1 MEDPSP
7 STLAADGGAEPV
19 AASVGSTAPM
29 LKDLEEDGGGAVVPP
44 KAKRALS
51 EEFGHGFGPLAGPA
65 FPQSPQRPPAAP
77 AVPHEEGEDGGGEKK
92 KKKKTKKDNEGE
104 NDPSGRGASRSNPPV
119 APPSLVS
126 LKAPGKPNRAVLVP
140 PLNFGMVLA
149 GIYRSGYPNSKNFP
163 FLKKM
168 GVKSVVYL
176 CPDKYMESNRIYFE
190 EEGIHLFQFGMRGN
204 LEPFV
209 EISNA
214 MMCQALAKVID
225 KRHHPILIHCQK
237 GNHRTGCLVGCMRR
251 LMNWSLTSIQAEY
264 RRFTG
269 ANVRLLDMLQ
279 FELFDPQE
287 AIDEVGG
294 KNMPAGLQP
303 FLYHSQRASSGGSTA
318 ARP

>member
-7 STLAADGGAEPV
+7 SSLAADGGAEPV

-92 KKKKTKKDNEGE
+92 KKKKKKKDKEGE
-104 NDPSGRGASRSNPPV
+104 KDTSGRGASRSNPPV

-163 FLKKM
+163 FLK
-168 GVKSVVYL
+168 VS
-176 CPDKYMESNRIYFE
+176 
-190 EEGIHLFQFGMRGN
+190 
-204 LEPFV
+204 
-209 EISNA
+209 
-214 MMCQALAKVID
+214 
-225 KRHHPILIHCQK
+225 
-237 GNHRTGCLVGCMRR
+237 
-251 LMNWSLTSIQAEY
+251 
-264 RRFTG
+264 
-269 ANVRLLDMLQ
+269 
-279 FELFDPQE
+279 
-287 AIDEVGG
+287 
-294 KNMPAGLQP
+294 
-303 FLYHSQRASSGGSTA
+303 
-318 ARP
+318 